1 MSKAW
6 LFLLLGALL
15 VWWLVDRKTKTVTGT
30 VGLAADEGTVGG
42 KRLTYAPSSGDML
55 SGTPGDQQQLWDFA
69 NSLPVE

>member
-1 MSKAW
+1 MRAVSSYPTNP
-6 LFLLLGALL
+6 GNI
-15 VWWLVDRKTKTVTGT
+15 
-30 VGLAADEGTVGG
+30 LAATQSSGISQFTGSQAWNEGTVGG